1 MGHFSGEK
9 FFASE
14 FPCART
20 GGDLKTKVA
29 LVDGVTAKM
38 NDVLKELAVIYDQK
52 RPDFGVNLF
61 LSLANQQVEHEDLR
75 SSLDCFHPTAKAH
88 RILGTQLW
96 NSMLNQSWS
105 HPFDDWSTT
114 ASCVSPD
121 TRLVT
126 ATSTVAHFTHRGGM

>member
-1 MGHFSGEK
+1 MG
-9 FFASE
+9 
-14 FPCART
+14 FPCARS
-20 GGDLKTKVA
+20 GGDLKTKVD
-29 LVDGVTAKM
+29 LVNDVTTKM
-38 NDVLKELAVIYDQK
+38 NDVLKDLALKYDQK

-61 LSLANQQVEHEDLR
+61 LSPANQQIEHEDLR
-75 SSLDCFHPTAKAH
+75 SSLDCFHPTAKSH

-105 HPFDDWSTT
+105 HPFDDWLNT

-126 ATSTVAHFTHRGGM
+126 VTSAAAHSTHRGGMHLSSQA